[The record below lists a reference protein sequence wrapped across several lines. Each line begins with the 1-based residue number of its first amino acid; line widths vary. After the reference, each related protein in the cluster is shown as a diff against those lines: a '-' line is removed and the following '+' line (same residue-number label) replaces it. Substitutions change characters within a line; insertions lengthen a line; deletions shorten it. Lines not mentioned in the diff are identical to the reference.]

1 MRALP
6 ALTLSVL
13 VMTGCAPQGATNH
26 GYASPLPNVHV
37 TVELETDPSIS
48 GGCCRLISSSDAKS
62 WVSAFCQLVV
72 YGPDGKVM
80 LDQRLWPAPAGLAIH
95 PGVRQDAGITTLS
108 LDPVH
113 DRYSVTCQAV
123 EWHGQAPI

>member
-1 MRALP
+1 MP
-6 ALTLSVL
+6 
-13 VMTGCAPQGATNH
+13 
-26 GYASPLPNVHV
+26 
-37 TVELETDPSIS
+37 

-80 LDQRLWPAPAGLAIH
+80 LDQRLWPGPAGLAIH
-95 PGVRQDAGITTLS
+95 PGVLQEAGVVALP

-123 EWHGQAPI
+123 EWHGQAPIYASVFLGVERPGLHVPTWVL

>member
-1 MRALP
+1 MRAFP

-13 VMTGCAPQGATNH
+13 LMTACGSQGATH
-26 GYASPLPNVHV
+26 SGYASPLPDVHV
-37 TVELETDPSIS
+37 TVELKTDPSIS
-48 GGCCRLISSSDAKS
+48 GGCCRLISSSDAKR

-72 YGPDGKVM
+72 YGPDGKVR

-95 PGVRQDAGITTLS
+95 PGVQQDAGKAPLA

>member
-1 MRALP
+1 MRVFLALI
-6 ALTLSVL
+6 LIVL
-13 VMTGCAPQGATNH
+13 LMTACRPLGATNH

-37 TVELETDPSIS
+37 TVELKTDPSMP
-48 GGCCRLISSSDAKS
+48 GGCCRLISSSDATS
-62 WVSAFCQLVV
+62 GVSAFCQLVV
-72 YGPDGKVM
+72 YGPDGKVAV
-80 LDQRLWPAPAGLAIH
+80 DQRLSPGPAGLSID
-95 PGVRQDAGITTLS
+95 PGVRQDAGVTALP